1 MGNQIALEGGAS
13 EESFEAWNE
22 DMIENENVP
31 EDFDWREH
39 VDFSASPRSRRSSA
53 SSSTRLV
60 EPSRRRSDGPAAEAD
75 SSYDGGFACAWRPT
89 GTSVVTLDRRRGPS

>member
-1 MGNQIALEGGAS
+1 MGNQIALTGGAS

-39 VDFSASPRSRRSSA
+39 VDFSCL
-53 SSSTRLV
+53 TEVQEELGLTV
-60 EPSRRRSDGPAAEAD
+60 EPGDI
-75 SSYDGGFACAWRPT
+75 
-89 GTSVVTLDRRRGPS
+89 